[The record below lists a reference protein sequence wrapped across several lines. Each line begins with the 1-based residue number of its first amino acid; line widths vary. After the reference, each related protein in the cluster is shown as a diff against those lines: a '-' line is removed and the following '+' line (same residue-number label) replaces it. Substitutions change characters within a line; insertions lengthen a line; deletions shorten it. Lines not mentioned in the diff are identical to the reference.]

1 LSFRSIKIKINRYF
15 QIMTLKNFK
24 DKIIDLDRSE
34 TMPALFIGHG
44 SPMNALEDNN
54 FTRGWKELGKKLPK
68 PKVILV
74 ISAHWLTEGT
84 FVHEAVR
91 PKTIHDFWGFPE
103 ELYKINYDC
112 PGAPDMARE
121 TKSIITKTSVGSDL
135 NWGIDHGTWVPLLR
149 LFPDADIPTFQMSI
163 DVSKSEEAHYEIG
176 RELAELRQR
185 GVLIIGSGNIV
196 HNLGRVSYDP
206 DTKPLDWAVEFDEIS
221 KDLIL
226 KGDHQSLINHD
237 KLGTAAKLSIPTP
250 DHYWPLIYTLAV
262 QKNDEPITFPINGI
276 AHGSV
281 SMRTVAIGL

>member
-1 LSFRSIKIKINRYF
+1 
-15 QIMTLKNFK
+15 MTLKNFK

-44 SPMNALEDNN
+44 SPMNAVEENR
-54 FTRGWKELGKKLPK
+54 FTNGWKDLSTKLPK
-68 PKVILV
+68 PRAILC

-84 FVHEAVR
+84 FVHEAMR

-112 PGAPDMARE
+112 IGAPDIARE
-121 TKSIITKTSVGSDL
+121 TRSLIEKTNVASDL

-149 LFPDADIPTFQMSI
+149 LFPEADIPTFQMSI
-163 DVSKSEEAHYEIG
+163 DVSKSEADHYEIG
-176 RELAELRQR
+176 RELRELRQR

-196 HNLGRVSYDP
+196 HNLGRMSYES
-206 DTKPLDWAVEFDEIS
+206 DTKPYDWAVEFDGIS

-226 KGDHQSLINHD
+226 KGDHKSLIHHD

-262 QKNDEPITFPINGI
+262 QKNDEPITFPIDGI

-281 SMRTVAIGL
+281 SMRSVAIGL